1 LAPKCYTGR
10 MNDSILP
17 ILKSLQSGQADLQKS
32 VEDLR
37 GDINMQFAAL
47 NKKLTGQLISEVEFR
62 GELNELRERLQTV
75 ERRLQLLD

>member
-1 LAPKCYTGR
+1 
-10 MNDSILP
+10 MNDLILP